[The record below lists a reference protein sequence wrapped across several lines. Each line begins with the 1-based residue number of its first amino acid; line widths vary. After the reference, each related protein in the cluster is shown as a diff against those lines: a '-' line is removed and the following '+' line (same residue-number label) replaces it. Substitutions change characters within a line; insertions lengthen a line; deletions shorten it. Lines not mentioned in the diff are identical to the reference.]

1 MHNLHFKSSEHISSI
16 WLINYACTRILQI
29 TTQNLM
35 YTFILGEYHMIAV
48 SESIARDVGK
58 SGNTAVSSLVYL
70 KGGGGTGFYFKL

>member
-1 MHNLHFKSSEHISSI
+1 
-16 WLINYACTRILQI
+16 
-29 TTQNLM
+29 M

-70 KGGGGTGFYFKL
+70 KGGGAPVFISNYKMGRLIADA